1 MTDHLK
7 SEMKR
12 LAQEHLLFHPQE
24 MLVKVQESNKRLVIG
39 LPKEI
44 AYQENR
50 IVLRPESVR
59 VLVAN
64 GHEIY
69 IESGA
74 GLPSRYTDKD
84 YSEAGAQ
91 IVYSPE
97 EVFKADIVLKIDM
110 PTLAEI
116 EMMSPRA
123 TLISS
128 LPLAKVTQEYLQ
140 AINRKK
146 ITALAYEMIEDEV
159 GGLPLVRA
167 MSEIAGSTVML
178 VAAELL
184 SNTSGGKGII
194 LGGITGVPPTKV
206 LILGAGTV
214 AEYAARAALGLG
226 ASVKVFDDNLYKL
239 RRLKHS
245 LGDQQIYTSTIEA
258 TTLARALKTTNVAI
272 GALRHQDGRSIC
284 VVTEEMV
291 SQMRP
296 DSVIIDVSI
305 DNGGCFE
312 TSRLTFH
319 DAPTYRRY
327 GVIHYCVPNI
337 ASRVAR
343 TATKAISNIFTPLLR
358 RMGELGGVEE
368 MIYIDH
374 GFAKGVYSYSGELTN
389 EYIGRKFHMKHKEL
403 SLIIAAATRQ

>member
-7 SEMKR
+7 SAIKR
-12 LAQEHLLFHPQE
+12 LAQEHPLFHPQE
-24 MLVKVQESNKRLVIG
+24 MLVKVQESKKRLAIG

-69 IESGA
+69 VESGA
-74 GLPSRYTDKD
+74 GLPSRYSDND

-97 EVFKADIVLKIDM
+97 EVFKTDIVLKIDM

-116 EMMSPRA
+116 EMMSHRA

-128 LPLAKVTQEYLQ
+128 LPLAKVTQEYLH

-146 ITALAYEMIEDEV
+146 ITAIAYEMIEDEV

-178 VAAELL
+178 IAAELL

-226 ASVKVFDDNLYKL
+226 ASVL
-239 RRLKHS
+239 R
-245 LGDQQIYTSTIEA
+245 
-258 TTLARALKTTNVAI
+258 
-272 GALRHQDGRSIC
+272 
-284 VVTEEMV
+284 
-291 SQMRP
+291 
-296 DSVIIDVSI
+296 
-305 DNGGCFE
+305 
-312 TSRLTFH
+312 
-319 DAPTYRRY
+319 
-327 GVIHYCVPNI
+327 
-337 ASRVAR
+337 
-343 TATKAISNIFTPLLR
+343 LLR
-358 RMGELGGVEE
+358 WR
-368 MIYIDH
+368 
-374 GFAKGVYSYSGELTN
+374 
-389 EYIGRKFHMKHKEL
+389 GR
-403 SLIIAAATRQ
+403 